1 MSGRRILI
9 IDDDMT
15 LLDLIEYRFEEKG
28 YEVTRCTDGNTA
40 IEKCRTD
47 PPNVI
52 LIDLMMPKMSGQACI
67 NALRNNGVTIPIV
80 AFTAIDDELIHEE
93 ALSAGCNLVLTKP
106 CKLSILFEKIE
117 SLLNKF
123 E

>member
-1 MSGRRILI
+1 MSGRSILI

>member
-1 MSGRRILI
+1 MSGRSILI

-28 YEVTRCTDGNTA
+28 YEVTRCTDGNSA
-40 IEKCRTD
+40 IKQCKIH
-47 PPNVI
+47 PPDVI
-52 LIDLMMPKMSGQACI
+52 LIDLMMPKMSGQVCI
-67 NALRNNGVTIPIV
+67 TTLRNTGIQIPIV
-80 AFTAIDDELIHEE
+80 AFTAIDDPLIHEE

-106 CKLSILFEKIE
+106 CKLSILFDKIE
-117 SLLNKF
+117 QLLSKS